1 MRISEEHLARVQAL
15 GYTPEEARFLYI
27 VATFSGYFV
36 PRQFLTFVGAK
47 WGKRSD
53 HFIEKIEARGHASW
67 REYLEVGGVY
77 HLFSKALYRVIDKE
91 NLGNRRRHSTD
102 FIRTRLVLLD
112 FVLTNQHYDYLETEQ
127 DRVAYFSETLGIPKT
142 VLPVKSY
149 PGRSG
154 ADSAL
159 RYFVDKFPLFLDAT
173 GDALVPSVNLSY
185 VDAGEPS
192 TAGFTHHL
200 KAYKQLLANLADF
213 HFLYLS
219 NSAVN
224 FPAAER
230 AFGGF
235 ARRALTD
242 DPSADLLRYFTLR
255 ARWDKKQYG
264 GFSNDEIE
272 WLNEANGRFR
282 GSETERLYAA
292 WRSGE
297 LAGRALPAQMPAA
310 RPPRRFRFTPC
321 LVPRGQGTLRELV
334 KAG

>member
-1 MRISEEHLARVQAL
+1 MKISEEHLVRVEAL

-53 HFIEKIEARGHASW
+53 HFIAKIEARGHASW

-77 HLFSKALYRVIDKE
+77 HLFSKTLYRTMDKE
-91 NLGNRRRHSTD
+91 NLSNRRRHSTD

-112 FVLTNQHYDYLETEQ
+112 FVLANQHHDYLETEQ
-127 DRVAYFSETLGIPKT
+127 DRVAYFTETLGVPKT
-142 VLPVKSY
+142 ALPVKSY
-149 PGRSG
+149 PGPSR

-159 RYFVDKFPLFLDAT
+159 RYFVDKFPLFFDGT
-173 GDALVPSVNLSY
+173 GDSVPRSLNLSY

-200 KAYKQLLANLADF
+200 KTYKQLLASLADF

-230 AFGGF
+230 AFGAF

-282 GSETERLYAA
+282 GDEIERLYAA
-292 WRSGE
+292 WRAGE
-297 LAGRALPAQMPAA
+297 LAGHALRAHMLATQ
-310 RPPRRFRFTPC
+310 PPRRFRFTPC
-321 LVPRGQGTLRELV
+321 LVARGQGTLKELV
-334 KAG
+334 RAG

>member
-1 MRISEEHLARVQAL
+1 MKISEEHLARVEAL
-15 GYTPEEARFLYI
+15 GYTAEEARFLYI

-36 PRQFLTFVGAK
+36 PRQFLSFVGAK

-53 HFIEKIEARGHASW
+53 HFIEKLEARGHVSW

-77 HLFSKALYRVIDKE
+77 HLSSKTLHRTIDKE
-91 NLGNRRRHSTD
+91 NLSNRRRHSTD

-112 FVLTNQHYDYLETEQ
+112 FVLANQQHHYLETEH
-127 DRVAYFSETLGIPKT
+127 DRVAYFSDTLGIPKT
-142 VLPVKSY
+142 ALPVKSY
-149 PGRSG
+149 PGPSG

-159 RYFVDKFPLFLDAT
+159 RYFVDKFPLFLDRT
-173 GDALVPSVNLSY
+173 NNSVPPSVNLSY

-200 KAYKQLLANLADF
+200 KTYKQLLVNLADF
-213 HFLYLS
+213 QFLYLS

-230 AFGGF
+230 AFGAF
-235 ARRALTD
+235 ATRALTD

-264 GFSNDEIE
+264 SFSNDEIE
-272 WLNEANGRFR
+272 WLNDANGRFR
-282 GSETERLYAA
+282 GSEIERLYAA

-297 LAGRALPAQMPAA
+297 LAGHALRAPMPAT

-321 LVPRGQGTLRELV
+321 LVPRGQGTLKELV
-334 KAG
+334 RAG